1 MKNIREL
8 IGEDEYNIRMDA
20 AREVSQWELGDPSWA
35 GVILSAFL
43 YPNESLENLAIEKG
57 DP

>member
-8 IGEDEYNIRMDA
+8 IGDEYDLRMDA
-20 AREVSQWELGDPSWA
+20 ARQVSQWELGDPSWA
-35 GVILSAFL
+35 GVIIGAFL
-43 YPNESLENLAIEKG
+43 HPNDALENLELEKG